1 MKITDIRLGHLSI
14 PLRTPFKTAV
24 RTVTHVED
32 VLVKICTDQGAVGCG
47 SAAPAPLITGDTE
60 GSIMAAIEGP
70 LKKHLVGRAIEDF
83 EGVKMQLPGLPGVN
97 NGARAAVDIA
107 LYDLYGQLHG
117 LPVYKLM
124 GGTTKGLITDIT
136 ISLNEPAEMV
146 RDSLD
151 AVRRGFTILKVKVGS
166 HPGKDMERLKAI
178 RAAVGNTVILRL
190 DANQGW
196 TPEEAVSIIERM
208 EEDIGI
214 ELVEQPVKGRD
225 LEGLKFVTDRVAVP
239 VVADESAFSL
249 RDVADIIRMRA
260 ADMINIKL
268 MKTGGLYHAL
278 HICDLA
284 HNAGMECMVGCM
296 MESRISVTA
305 AAHLACAR
313 SIITAIDL
321 DPPLLCSEDP
331 VEGGAQYD
339 NALITLPD
347 DPGFGFIHVKDNCC
361 L

>member
-1 MKITDIRLGHLSI
+1 MIITDIRLGHLST

-24 RTVTHVED
+24 RTVTRIED
-32 VLVKICTDQGAVGCG
+32 VLVKLITDQGVVGYG
-47 SAAPAPLITGDTE
+47 SAAPAPLVTRDSE
-60 GSIMAAIEGP
+60 GGIRAAIEGT
-70 LKKHLVGRAIEDF
+70 LKQYLVGLAIDDY
-83 EGVKMQLPGLPGVN
+83 EGVMMRLHTLPGVN
-97 NGARAAVDIA
+97 KGARAAVDIA
-107 LYDLYGQLHG
+107 LHDLYGRLHG

-124 GGTTKGLITDIT
+124 GGTAKGLVTDIT

-151 AVRRGFTILKVKVGS
+151 AVRRGFTILKIKAGGR
-166 HPGKDMERLKAI
+166 PGKDLERLKAI
-178 RAAVGNTVILRL
+178 RAAVGKTVMLRL

-225 LEGLKFVTDRVAVP
+225 LEGLKFVTDRIGVP
-239 VVADESAFSL
+239 VVADESAFSPG
-249 RDVADIIRMRA
+249 DVADIIRMHA

-278 HICDLA
+278 KLCDLV
-284 HNAGMECMVGCM
+284 HNAGMKCMIGCM

-321 DPPLLCSEDP
+321 DPPLLCSQDP
-331 VEGGAQYD
+331 IEGGAQYD

-347 DPGFGFIHVKDNCC
+347 DPGFGFRQVRES
-361 L
+361 